1 MGRHRRQLIIRGTP
15 YNTGVPLKPEC
26 SRLGRNRF
34 ATLASATR
42 LPSMRAP
49 PNSTAASYQT
59 RLHPIRDRRQW
70 EGHRFY
76 DEGEDVW
83 VKRYAIWGKL
93 IARQP
98 AQIAYSIVDAK
109 TADAFMPS
117 VFPPIVANSIGE
129 LARLLT
135 LEPATLEATVETF
148 NGAVRPGT
156 LNPSALDDCR
166 TEGLSPNKTHWA
178 QRLDTP
184 PYWAYPLRPGITF
197 TYLGLKVDAHT
208 RVLMS
213 DGQPAANVY
222 AAGEVMA
229 GNILLKGATSLASMT
244 IGTVFGRIAGEEAAR
259 HAAR

>member
-1 MGRHRRQLIIRGTP
+1 M
-15 YNTGVPLKPEC
+15 
-26 SRLGRNRF
+26 
-34 ATLASATR
+34 
-42 LPSMRAP
+42 
-49 PNSTAASYQT
+49 
-59 RLHPIRDRRQW
+59 
-70 EGHRFY
+70 
-76 DEGEDVW
+76 
-83 VKRYAIWGKL
+83 
-93 IARQP
+93 
-98 AQIAYSIVDAK
+98 
-109 TADAFMPS
+109 
-117 VFPPIVANSIGE
+117 
-129 LARLLT
+129 
-135 LEPATLEATVETF
+135 F

-229 GNILLKGATSLASMT
+229 GNLLLKGYLAGFGMT

-259 HAAR
+259 HAVR